1 MFLQTYG
8 VLRVSH
14 INDQPVESWGAPLGT
29 ARRPDGDTID
39 QYLNTI
45 IRRDEADGEASST
58 SVLLGQVRPG
68 GLIDTAQLNSLVCW
82 AQAGLLS
89 GDVWYFDAHTVE
101 YTGQADI
108 GKTKHGT
115 TRTSVKAV

>member
-1 MFLQTYG
+1 
-8 VLRVSH
+8 VSH

-45 IRRDEADGEASST
+45 IRRDEAGDEAST
-58 SVLLGQVRPG
+58 SVLQGQVRPG

-108 GKTKHGT
+108 PS
-115 TRTSVKAV
+115 TSSGQAARPSTARSGPASKR